1 MNILLMGLNYAP
13 EEIGIGPYTSGLARA
28 LAAAGHR
35 VEVVAGK
42 PYYPEWSHRPGP
54 RGMTQG
60 REGDVDVWRV
70 RHYVPARPR
79 ALSRMVHYLSFAAHA
94 FPVMWH
100 RARALQPDLVLAVA
114 PALVAAPVALIAA
127 RRAGVPAWLHIQ
139 DFEVEAALAT
149 GQLGKGL
156 PARLAE
162 AFERAVIRRF
172 DRVSTISPAMV
183 AKALDLGACQESTL
197 ELRNW
202 AEIEGV
208 RPDIDPAR
216 LRAELRLPGGK
227 VALYSGNLAMKQGI
241 GIIAEAARVLR
252 ERDDLTFLVC
262 GNGHGR
268 DEFAAL
274 VAGLANV
281 RLLPLQPRGRL
292 GELLAIADIHLLPQ
306 IAGAADAV
314 LPSKLTNMLASG
326 RPVVATAVPGPAL
339 HGEVAGCGLCTTP
352 GDAAAFARAIAELA
366 DDPAQAA
373 QLGKAARE
381 RAMARWSAGAILGA
395 FERAIVAVADR

>member
-1 MNILLMGLNYAP
+1 M
-13 EEIGIGPYTSGLARA
+13 
-28 LAAAGHR
+28 
-35 VEVVAGK
+35 
-42 PYYPEWSHRPGP
+42 
-54 RGMTQG
+54 
-60 REGDVDVWRV
+60 
-70 RHYVPARPR
+70 
-79 ALSRMVHYLSFAAHA
+79 
-94 FPVMWH
+94 
-100 RARALQPDLVLAVA
+100 
-114 PALVAAPVALIAA
+114 
-127 RRAGVPAWLHIQ
+127 
-139 DFEVEAALAT
+139 AT
-149 GQLGKGL
+149 GLLGKGL

-172 DRVSTISPAMV
+172 DRVSTISPSMV
-183 AKALDLGACQESTL
+183 AKALDLGACPESTL

-202 AEIEGV
+202 AEIDGV

-241 GIIAEAARVLR
+241 GIIAEAARILR

-268 DEFAAL
+268 DEFAAV

-326 RPVVATAVPGPAL
+326 RPVVATALPGTAL
-339 HGEVAGCGLCTTP
+339 HGEVEGCGLCTEP
-352 GDAAAFARAIAELA
+352 GDGAAFARAIEELA
-366 DDPAQAA
+366 DDPAKAA
-373 QLGKAARE
+373 VLGKAARE
-381 RAMARWSAGAILGA
+381 RAIARWSAGAILGA
-395 FERAIVAVADR
+395 FERAIVAAAAR